1 MYMYIKYKFLTTNY
15 MYAEHYY
22 IKGYYTKGIMI
33 IIGIT
38 NMLLICWLQ
47 LTILQVWSVAG
58 DWLNIILA
66 AAAIQRCS
74 CQPWSLEHN
83 LQNIPWT
90 KG

>member
-58 DWLNIILA
+58 DWLNIILCA
-66 AAAIQRCS
+66 VAMQCCS
-74 CQPWSLEHN
+74 VANPEL
-83 LQNIPWT
+83 
-90 KG
+90 